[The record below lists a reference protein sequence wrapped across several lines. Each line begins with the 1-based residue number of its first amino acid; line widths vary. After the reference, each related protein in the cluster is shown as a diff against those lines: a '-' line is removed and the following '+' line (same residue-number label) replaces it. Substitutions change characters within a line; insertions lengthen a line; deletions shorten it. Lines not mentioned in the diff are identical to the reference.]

1 MTAPM
6 PAPTRPS
13 LWTRAAASRRIAGAG
28 PPGAALTQSR
38 PFSLVDHLGPVAV
51 GFEWLVS
58 LIELLAIAILV
69 IGLVRFAAAFAGGEA
84 FRKDASERNHAMN
97 RGRVELG
104 RHILAALEVFI
115 VADLIRTVLE
125 LTLDNLLFLAALVLI
140 RSVISFFLERE
151 LSNIEREERQQ

>member
-1 MTAPM
+1 LD
-6 PAPTRPS
+6 R
-13 LWTRAAASRRIAGAG
+13 
-28 PPGAALTQSR
+28 SR
-38 PFSLVDHLGPVAV
+38 PFSLIDHLGPVAI

-58 LIELLAIAILV
+58 LVELFAIAILV

-84 FRKDASERNHAMN
+84 FRRDAIERTHVMN
-97 RGRVELG
+97 VGRVELG

-125 LTLDNLLFLAALVLI
+125 LTLDNLLFLATLVTI

-151 LSNIEREERQQ
+151 MRHIEREEQRQ